1 LEGSKKIRAHRILF
15 GIGNPGRRYERTRH
29 NIGFRILERLAR
41 KWPFGRWKRKGASM
55 RAVGEIKGH
64 SVLLVKPLTYVNLCG
79 SALRQVLEETELP
92 LAHLLVVS
100 DDFSLPLGKLRFRR
114 RGSSGGHRGLQSIID
129 ALGSRDFQRLRI
141 GIGGPGEED
150 AADFVLSEFGP
161 EEEEIIE
168 ETLDRASLAA
178 AEWVESGIEQCM
190 RRYNQ

>member
-1 LEGSKKIRAHRILF
+1 
-15 GIGNPGRRYERTRH
+15 
-29 NIGFRILERLAR
+29 
-41 KWPFGRWKRKGASM
+41 M